1 MAVDTRIRN
10 KFRATIAESLL
21 DEFDSLSDS
30 RFFLFFGK
38 NTQWKNENRPD
49 LVVDSVREDLDAW
62 IDMLGAVMIG
72 RSDVCLVIPRNQWQS
87 GTVYTEYDDIVNL
100 ANPYNPKQFYITTSE
115 NKVYKC
121 ISNGGGLAST
131 EQPTSTSTSIFC
143 TSDGY
148 FWKFMYQIPDDLY
161 FKFST
166 NTHIPVEFIENGFD
180 FPGGLSNVRSLQLA
194 VQQSA
199 IAGAINHVVLSALG
213 DSFPLT
219 SIADN
224 QVVAAPGRV
233 GDTLVWVVPA
243 GIPVGTNLNAEGGL
257 VGYSIYFKSGLGAG
271 QICEIT
277 QAEWGQ
283 VGTNYAGLLGLTIRE
298 PLIRP
303 ISASINRTEFSLL
316 PTAKVYGDG
325 TGCQLLCKMEL
336 ITGESCNN
344 TYQIED
350 ITVLQ
355 SGKNYNNA
363 TLEIGPVTAR
373 APVARAIISPK
384 GGHGSDAVTE
394 LGASEIM
401 VYCSTRAGIAGNLPT
416 INNFRQFGLLRN
428 PKIGRGSNLGKFA
441 GSEDLDG
448 YKLRIIKPNV
458 IVVKIKFWAD
468 TAIAGRHTYIPFT
481 GDFRPGQLVSQV
493 QSGATGRVVRWIPP
507 VSVSSANCCTAITG
521 PEPTGYLYIEPLED
535 SVFRNDTTLP
545 IVGLSEARADIGPSY
560 NFFQEDDNFL
570 PTIGY
575 TSETFDVG
583 KFVIG
588 IDSLTTARIIGWE
601 VGTDSTDGYLILSQ
615 LNGKFRRATIDAF
628 GNYVEG
634 ERIIQVTSV
643 DPFSGV
649 WSGSNVSSLGVR
661 ETNIGII
668 SGDPQRETLV
678 RSAYSQTFKVN
689 VKVLNNTPS
698 LVDVDGVSYLSLDST
713 IDILEVVT
721 GTAGNLDADY
731 RKIGSA
737 SVVDFT
743 LTQTESEQSLNL
755 ELTSLRGWN
764 RSFEPFDFT
773 TKKGILLGFG
783 KAESGDPIFL
793 LTIDTV
799 LIEPNTPSMG
809 ERADVTPPDLQI
821 NSGEIVYIDNI
832 RAITRNPERLEEFK
846 LILRF

>member
-1 MAVDTRIRN
+1 MAFDTRIRN
-10 KFRATIAESLL
+10 KFRATLAESLL
-21 DEFDSLSDS
+21 DDFDSLSNS

-38 NTQWKNENRPD
+38 NSEWANEIRPD
-49 LVVDSVREDLDAW
+49 LVVDSVRADLDAW
-62 IDMLGAVMIG
+62 IDMLGAVRIG

-87 GTVYTEYDDIVNL
+87 GTVYTEYDDVVDL
-100 ANPYNPKQFYITTSE
+100 ANPYNPKQFYVTTSE

-121 ISNGGGLAST
+121 ISNAGGVSST
-131 EQPTSTSTSIFC
+131 EQPTSTSTNIFC

-148 FWKFMYQIPDDLY
+148 LWKFMYQIPDDLY
-161 FKFST
+161 YKFAT
-166 NTHIPVEFIENGFD
+166 DTRIPVEFIENGFN
-180 FPGGLSNVRSLQLA
+180 FAGGLSNVRSLQLA

-199 IAGAINHVVLSALG
+199 IPGAINHVVLSALG

-219 SIADN
+219 SVGDN
-224 QVVAAPGRV
+224 QVVAIPGRV
-233 GDTLVWVVPA
+233 GDNVVWVVPA

-271 QICEIT
+271 QICEIM
-277 QAEWGQ
+277 QAEWGAPN
-283 VGTNYAGLLGLTIRE
+283 TNYAGLLGLTLRE
-298 PLIRP
+298 PLVRP

-336 ITGESCNN
+336 ITGDSCNN

-355 SGKNYNNA
+355 SGKNYTNA
-363 TLEIGPVTAR
+363 SVVIGPVTAR
-373 APVARAIISPK
+373 APSARAIISPK
-384 GGHGSDAVTE
+384 GGHGADAVTE

-401 VYCSTRAGIAGNLPT
+401 VYCSTRAGIAGDLPA
-416 INNFRQFGLLRN
+416 INNFRQFGLIRN
-428 PKIGRGSNLGKFA
+428 PRLGRGPNSGEFA

-448 YKLRIIKPNV
+448 YRLRITKPNT

-468 TAIAGRHTYIPFT
+468 PPISGRHGYTPFS
-481 GDFRPGQLVSQV
+481 GDYKPGQLVSQV

-507 VSVSSANCCTAITG
+507 VSVSSANCCAPITG
-521 PEPTGYLYIEPLED
+521 SDPTGYLYIEPLED
-535 SVFRNDTTLP
+535 SVFRNDPTLP
-545 IVGLSEARADIGPSY
+545 IVGLSENGTAVGPSY
-560 NFFQEDDNFL
+560 NYFQADDNFL

-575 TSETFDVG
+575 TSETFDAG
-583 KFVIG
+583 KFIVG
-588 IDSLTTARIIGWE
+588 IDSLTTARIVGWE
-601 VGTDSTDGYLILSQ
+601 VGTDATDGYLILTQ
-615 LNGKFRRATIDAF
+615 LNGRFRGATVDAF

-634 ERIIQVTSV
+634 ERIIQVSGV

-649 WSGSNVSSLGVR
+649 WDGSNISSTGFR

-689 VKVLNNTPS
+689 AKVLNNTPS
-698 LVDVDGVSYLSLDST
+698 LTDIDGTSYLSLDST
-713 IDILEVVT
+713 IDILEVIT
-721 GTAGNLDADY
+721 GTAGNPDGDY
-731 RKIGSA
+731 RKIGTA

-743 LTQTESEQSLNL
+743 LTQTQSEQSLNL

-764 RSFEPFDFT
+764 RSFTPFDFA
-773 TKKGILLGFG
+773 TKEGVLLGFG
-783 KAESGDPIFL
+783 KSESGDPVFL
-793 LTIDTV
+793 FTIDKV
-799 LIEPNTPSMG
+799 LIEPNIPSMG
-809 ERADVTPPDLQI
+809 ERPDVTLPDLQI
-821 NSGEIVYIDNI
+821 NSGEVVYIDNI